1 MNNLLSPHADG
12 ASILFISPLLFCFF
26 VHSSKAETMPY
37 SQVIGRSLAI
47 AASALLFCG
56 SASSQTVLRTVPSSD
71 LKILDPVWTTAII
84 TRNHSFM
91 IYDTLFG
98 VDDKGVIKP
107 QMVDKYSVSADNKV
121 WRFTLRTGL
130 KFHDGNPVTS
140 QDVIASLAR
149 WGKRDVLGQ
158 KMYAA
163 MDGITEDSPTAFSMK
178 FKQSF
183 GLVLDALGKSG
194 PLVPFIM
201 PKAVAETPADRQIDN
216 LIGSGPFTL
225 SKADFRPGDRVIYR
239 KNPAYVPRKEPAA
252 GLSGGKVVKVDQ
264 VEWVFL
270 RDPQTQANALLNGEI
285 DMLETVPSSRYPE
298 LRTSSKVEMVDV
310 VPAGTYTAIYNH
322 KVPPFN
328 DAKVRRAAMLAVNQ
342 EAMLRAQN
350 TYRDFYKPC
359 ASIYLCGST
368 YANEANSFYTGKPQ
382 FEEARKLLKEAGYD
396 GKPVVVML
404 PGDVPAL
411 SRLPLVYGELLKQAG
426 FNVDVQT
433 MDWASLV
440 TRRTRKDSADKGGW
454 NVFVTYWGGADATS
468 PVTYTPLTGN
478 GDQGYFGWPA
488 DADIE
493 TLKAQFI
500 ETADAAKRKDIAAR
514 IERRGLEMGV
524 FAPIGEGKGPT
535 VVRRG
540 VVNGL
545 LPAPAVVYW
554 NVQKK

>member
-1 MNNLLSPHADG
+1 MNST
-12 ASILFISPLLFCFF
+12 SRIR
-26 VHSSKAETMPY
+26 
-37 SQVIGRSLAI
+37 RSVALAT
-47 AASALLFCG
+47 ATLAFSASAW
-56 SASSQTVLRTVPSSD
+56 SDAVLRTVPPSD
-71 LKILDPVWTTAII
+71 LKILDPVWTTAIV
-84 TRNHSFM
+84 TRNHAFM
-91 IYDTLFG
+91 IYDTLFAP
-98 VDDKGVIKP
+98 DDKGVIKP
-107 QMVDKYSVSADNKV
+107 QMVDKYTMSADGKV

-130 KFHDGNPVTS
+130 KFHDGNAVTS
-140 QDVIASLAR
+140 QDVVASLAR

-163 MDGITEDSPTAFSMK
+163 MDTITEDGPASFTMK
-178 FKQSF
+178 FKQPF
-183 GLVLDALGKSG
+183 GLVLEALGKSG

-201 PKAVAETPADRQIDN
+201 PKAVAETPADRQMDN

-225 SKADFRPGDRVIYR
+225 NKADFKPGDRATYR
-239 KNPAYVPRKEPAA
+239 KNANYVPRKEAA
-252 GLSGGKVVKVDQ
+252 SGLAGGKVVKVDQ

-270 RDPQTQANALLNGEI
+270 RDSQTQANALLNGEI
-285 DMLETVPSSRYPE
+285 DMLEIVPAARYPE
-298 LRTSSKVEMVDV
+298 LRTNAKVEMIDV

-359 ASIYLCGST
+359 VSLYLCGSV
-368 YANEANSFYTGKPQ
+368 YASENNGIYTGKPQ

-411 SRLPLVYGELLKQAG
+411 NRLPLVYGELLKQAG

-440 TRRTRKDSADKGGW
+440 TRRTRKEAADKGGW
-454 NVFVTYWGGADATS
+454 NVFVTYWGGADAAS

-478 GDQGYFGWPA
+478 GDQGYFGWPV

-493 TLKAQFI
+493 VLKTQFI
-500 ETADAAKRKDIAAR
+500 ETADTAKRKDIAAR
-514 IERRGLEMGV
+514 IERRALEIGV
-524 FAPIGEGKGPT
+524 FAPIGEGKAPT

-540 VVNGL
+540 AVTGL

>member
-1 MNNLLSPHADG
+1 MQSPN
-12 ASILFISPLLFCFF
+12 IF
-26 VHSSKAETMPY
+26 
-37 SQVIGRSLAI
+37 GRSLAI
-47 AASALLFCG
+47 AAAAFVFSSSAW
-56 SASSQTVLRTVPSSD
+56 SDTVLRTVPSSD

-84 TRNHSFM
+84 TRNHGFM
-91 IYDTLFG
+91 IYDTLFAP
-98 VDDKGVIKP
+98 DEKGTIKP
-107 QMVDKYSVSADNKV
+107 QMVDKYSASADSKV
-121 WRFTLRTGL
+121 WRFSLRPGL
-130 KFHDGNPVTS
+130 KFHDGSPVTS
-140 QDVIASLAR
+140 QDVIASLNR

-163 MDGITEDSPTAFSMK
+163 MDSLTEDGTTGFTMK
-178 FKQSF
+178 FRQPF

-201 PKAVAETPADRQIDN
+201 PRSVAETPADKQIDS
-216 LIGSGPFTL
+216 LVGSGPFTL

-239 KNPAYVPRKEPAA
+239 KNPAYVPRKDQASGMA
-252 GLSGGKVVKVDQ
+252 GGKVVKVDQ

-270 RDPQTQANALLNGEI
+270 RDPQTQANALINGEI
-285 DMLETVPSSRYPE
+285 DMLEVVPSSRYPE
-298 LRTSSKVEMVDV
+298 LRTNPKIEMIDV

-328 DAKVRRAAMLAVNQ
+328 DARVRRAAMLAINQ

-359 ASIYLCGST
+359 ASLYLCGSA
-368 YANEANSFYTGKPQ
+368 YANEKNSFFTGKPQ
-382 FEEARKLLKEAGYD
+382 FEEARKLLKDAGYD

-411 SRLPLVYGELLKQAG
+411 ARLPLVYGELLKQAG

-440 TRRTRKDSADKGGW
+440 ARRTRKEPADKGGW
-454 NVFVTYWGGADATS
+454 NVFVTYWGGADASS
-468 PVTYTPLTGN
+468 PVTYSPLTAN
-478 GDQGYFGWPA
+478 GDQGYFGWPV
-488 DADIE
+488 DPEIE
-493 TLKAQFI
+493 TLKTQFI
-500 ETADAAKRKDIAAR
+500 ETADAVKRKDIAAR
-514 IERRGLEMGV
+514 IERRALEAGV
-524 FAPIGEGKGPT
+524 LGPIGEGKGPA

-540 VVNGL
+540 VISGL
-545 LPAPAVVYW
+545 LPAAAVVYW